1 MRQDLM
7 MKLRVKRISNFMS
20 QFGKCKIFSA
30 RQLESMKRTSTSS
43 LKRQSIKLPTLS
55 KTINWVRFFLLKEWL
70 LNDFSN
76 IHHLSLYMLTWPRLT
91 PSLLEGNESLFSTEN
106 DESKSQTNSDK
117 HVYFPKFLTS
127 SSLTELQLRYVI
139 KGQVIFISN
148 YTIVILHSVVKYWLK
163 FCSCFNT
170 WMVI

>member
-20 QFGKCKIFSA
+20 QFGKCKTFSA

-55 KTINWVRFFLLKEWL
+55 KTINWVRFRLKEQL
-70 LNDFSN
+70 LSFFLT
-76 IHHLSLYMLTWPRLT
+76 IHLLSLYMLTWPRLT
-91 PSLLEGNESLFSTEN
+91 PSLLEGNESLSSIEN

-139 KGQVIFISN
+139 RGQVIFISN